1 MRVRIYYNRTSDAPQ
16 VWSYDF
22 GTQDTEQKI
31 AGWRLYDVD
40 AANGQDLTVPTGDR
54 ERPRVWIELK
64 SVIGYDVM
72 DDVLCVYGST
82 RA

>member
-1 MRVRIYYNRTSDAPQ
+1 VRIRIYYNRTSDQP
-16 VWSYDF
+16 WSFDF
-22 GTQDTEQKI
+22 GAQDSERQCSD
-31 AGWRLYDVD
+31 WRLYDVD
-40 AANGQDLTVPTGDR
+40 AAAGQDLTVPAGDR